1 MSGEINYKSVC
12 YRLWNSCSPNKRE
25 HPSSPSFKDS
35 PGKKRLRHV
44 RVSVMKGTLQ
54 REPLPFHGSAENTST
69 LWSARAVSPEE
80 HVSSQLPERNTR
92 VHNRITC
99 PPPFFFF
106 SFCSWHSQLFTA
118 QTEFDSCIPLSFQT
132 TLHRR
137 HRSSGLF
144 FFSLLLLA
152 YSHKS
157 TDTGL
162 QDMWRVLRCRY
173 NLVAEHFYQFRA
185 ATGLQMTK
193 STANLL
199 LGNSKNKNKN
209 RKNLSPI
216 PCSWTLIIYTTL
228 LLHFPILK
236 YSSEPLL
243 RAQMATHGK

>member
-1 MSGEINYKSVC
+1 MSGFLWWKAP
-12 YRLWNSCSPNKRE
+12 YRESLF
-25 HPSSPSFKDS
+25 HFM
-35 PGKKRLRHV
+35 GRLKTRACCEV
-44 RVSVMKGTLQ
+44 RVLFHQ
-54 REPLPFHGSAENTST
+54 RNM
-69 LWSARAVSPEE
+69 W
-80 HVSSQLPERNTR
+80 
-92 VHNRITC
+92 VHNFQKEIRESITESHAH
-99 PPPFFFF
+99 PLFFFF

-144 FFSLLLLA
+144 VFSLLLLA
-152 YSHKS
+152 YSRKS

-162 QDMWRVLRCRY
+162 QDMWRALRCRY

-228 LLHFPILK
+228 LLRFPILK